1 MVYFHNT
8 ACAIFE
14 NTLPLPYRIVS
25 YTVDIYLNNENQSF
39 SAKPHIGAAK
49 NGIDPAEGC
58 LKVRKGEVTVFFRNY
73 STYEGEPGRLYRS
86 PERIREDILDIKT
99 KITTV
104 NSRLNVREVL
114 TTMIDECAK
123 GEPEVWIPALAAIV
137 SDAEETLDRLKSLRE
152 SLDVLAEELE
162 DTKWA
167 LGI

>member
-1 MVYFHNT
+1 M
-8 ACAIFE
+8 
-14 NTLPLPYRIVS
+14 
-25 YTVDIYLNNENQSF
+25 
-39 SAKPHIGAAK
+39 
-49 NGIDPAEGC
+49 
-58 LKVRKGEVTVFFRNY
+58 FFRNY